1 MSKIYQKYL
10 ELKKENNEKM
20 YLFKSGKFYIFLG
33 DDCKKINEY
42 VVLKRVPFCKET
54 EKCGFPENVLK
65 DYLRVFQN
73 HKLDIEIVQ
82 DFTLSK
88 QNVLYNYIESIDLD
102 ISNKL
107 EINNSVF
114 NTKHLNK
121 VLTKKSK
128 NN

>member
-1 MSKIYQKYL
+1 M
-10 ELKKENNEKM
+10 
-20 YLFKSGKFYIFLG
+20 
-33 DDCKKINEY
+33 
-42 VVLKRVPFCKET
+42 T
-54 EKCGFPENVLK
+54 EKNLMFSSKK
-65 DYLRVFQN
+65 DEVKHDMGYEE
-73 HKLDIEIVQ
+73 K
-82 DFTLSK
+82 S
-88 QNVLYNYIESIDLD
+88 YIESIDLD